1 MLTPVGNLATPQSF
15 AAQSAVGSV
24 ILSWQTVIGAT
35 AYYILRSTDNITFAS
50 IGNTASLSYID
61 STGTQGTRYYYQ
73 LQAYNGAIYSLPT
86 STLTGMKLSPVG
98 PILTPAG
105 FALVSAQGQV
115 ALSWNLAP
123 LATIYYVNRSLDN
136 VTFLNVGQTASLNY
150 VDTTGTVGTT
160 YYYQIQAAT
169 VTYASN
175 PTISLAGIPLKPG
188 QTTLGNLRLECQQRC
203 NFENKPF
210 VTTQEW
216 NSMISQSRKELYD
229 IILQKF
235 GNDYYL
241 AAPYTYTTSQNLQ
254 FYPLPDDF
262 YKLLGVEVALN
273 PGDPSSWVT
282 IKKFEFIQRNLW
294 NYPNVY
300 TFYGITNLRYR
311 LEDNNLYIVPVPTG
325 GETIRIWYAPRPN
338 QLLNDT
344 DIVDGVSGWEE
355 YIVADCCIKALAK
368 EESDPSVFIDQKQA
382 LLTRIEEVA
391 ENRDIGEPETVSDSK
406 MRNFAWSDDNGW
418 GGSGAGGGS

>member
-1 MLTPVGNLATPQSF
+1 MPIPPLGPVLTPAGFSLVSYQGQVGLSWNLTPLAT
-15 AAQSAVGSV
+15 
-24 ILSWQTVIGAT
+24 T
-35 AYYILRSTDNITFAS
+35 YYINRSTDNATFAN
-50 IGNTASLSYID
+50 IAQTASLSY
-61 STGTQGTRYYYQ
+61 
-73 LQAYNGAIYSLPT
+73 
-86 STLTGMKLSPVG
+86 
-98 PILTPAG
+98 
-105 FALVSAQGQV
+105 
-115 ALSWNLAP
+115 
-123 LATIYYVNRSLDN
+123 
-136 VTFLNVGQTASLNY
+136 
-150 VDTTGTVGTT
+150 VDTTGVVGTI

-169 VTYASN
+169 GSYSSN
-175 PTISLAGIPLKPG
+175 PTASLAGISLKPG
-188 QTTLGNLRLECQQRC
+188 QTTLGNMRLEAQQRC

-210 VTTQEW
+210 ITTQEW

-229 IILQKF
+229 IIIQKF

-241 AAPYTYTTSQNLQ
+241 KTPYTYTTSQNLQ

-282 IKKFEFIQRNLW
+282 LKKFEFIQRNLW

-311 LEDNNLYIVPVPTG
+311 LEDNNLYIVPIPTG
-325 GETIRIWYAPRPN
+325 GETLRIWYAPRPD
-338 QLLNDT
+338 QLINDT

-355 YIVADCCIKALAK
+355 YIIVDCCIKALAK
-368 EESDPSVFIDQKQA
+368 EESDVSIFAGQKQA
-382 LLTRIEEVA
+382 LLKRIEEAA

-418 GGSGAGGGS
+418 GGGSGGSY